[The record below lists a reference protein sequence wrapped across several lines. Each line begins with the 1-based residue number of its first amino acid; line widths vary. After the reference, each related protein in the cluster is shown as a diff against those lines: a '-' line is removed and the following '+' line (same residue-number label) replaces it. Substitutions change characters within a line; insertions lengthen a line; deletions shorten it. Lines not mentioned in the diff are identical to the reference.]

1 MKILVAVH
9 KPYQM
14 PKDQTYLPVMVGAA
28 LQEGYPANYTPDNTG
43 QNMSEMNPFY
53 NELTAL
59 YWAKYNLQDEDVI
72 GLMHYRRYFGK
83 KASHDLTDIL
93 TETDIRNALETAD
106 VLLPKQRNYYIETQ
120 KDHYFNAHN
129 HEPYNVMRE
138 VIAEKY
144 PDYLAAFNAMGNSTK
159 AHLFNMSIMRQADFQ
174 EYTDFMFDV
183 LKAVEER
190 IPYLE
195 YEGQERRV
203 FGFLSE
209 RLMDTWV
216 NTKQKRVME
225 FPLVTTEKTNWL
237 DKGTQFLKRKFFKN
251 ANKKVH
257 F

>member
-93 TETDIRNALETAD
+93 TETDIRNALK
-106 VLLPKQRNYYIETQ
+106 LRMYCCLS
-120 KDHYFNAHN
+120 
-129 HEPYNVMRE
+129 NV
-138 VIAEKY
+138 I
-144 PDYLAAFNAMGNSTK
+144 
-159 AHLFNMSIMRQADFQ
+159 
-174 EYTDFMFDV
+174 
-183 LKAVEER
+183 
-190 IPYLE
+190 
-195 YEGQERRV
+195 
-203 FGFLSE
+203 
-209 RLMDTWV
+209 
-216 NTKQKRVME
+216 
-225 FPLVTTEKTNWL
+225 TTS
-237 DKGTQFLKRKFFKN
+237 KRKRITTLMRTIMS
-251 ANKKVH
+251 H
-257 F
+257 IM